1 PAVRAA
7 EAEAKRRRRQDPED
21 PEVRDAEAEAH
32 RRRREQPEV
41 SAAEAQS
48 KRRRREDPE
57 VREAEAEAHRRRREQ
72 PGVSVA
78 EAEAKQKAR
87 IAKPDGATK
96 IFQRLFRD
104 NPFGSVCS
112 VCDRL
117 WFQNDLQPL
126 PDRCHET
133 LEQSFPNSDLTQFKL
148 CSTCIQSVHKG
159 HIPHLSSS
167 NGYVYPPKPAHLP
180 QLNAVSE
187 RLISPRIPFMQL
199 RRLMHGGGQH
209 GIKGPVVN
217 VCVDVDDMV
226 TMLPRAMEQD
236 RALNVHLKRRMLAKT
251 TYLAGAVKKCDL
263 LPWLKLL
270 CDSTLYKHYNIK
282 CDFARLGDIVE
293 VDEHDEI
300 ELLPQCSDLN
310 DPIQVATAMTLAQH
324 TLVWDEDKFL
334 AIAPGEGKR
343 PVSILYDEHAE
354 ELSFPQI
361 YLGEP
366 RRVDAS
372 AKPTVFTHAMSEIRR
387 SDRRGAT
394 PQHVLY
400 MAMKVFTHRVAGDM
414 CVAFRN
420 IKALETLTKQQL
432 LDKDF
437 VQQAVEHDMAFMH
450 GIPNT
455 VQYWTKRK
463 KDLFAMI
470 RQLGKPTAFLTLSAS
485 EMHWPDLLQLLQRLR
500 LKPGEIEVPLEQM
513 NSIYRAQLVNDDPV
527 VCAIYFDRL
536 HRGSAHAHILLW
548 LHNAPN
554 EELSMLMPQ
563 TLEIANVL
571 LSIDNGCLKRE
582 RTQMPLYAPFMP
594 IDECM
599 VVVPFPTV
607 DNEAQ
612 KKKIESLLNKY
623 EAMHQALETTNYDS
637 MEQFWEHHGVAD
649 KAEYISVLRAG
660 TPRATIMLP
669 RTVQQKWV
677 NYFNPWVASILDSN
691 MDLQIV
697 LDTYACAAYVV
708 EYVNKAN
715 RGMSNLNRAVQE
727 IVKEKGDMAYSQAL
741 RHLGVKM
748 LNAIELSAQEAAW
761 CLLNQDMS
769 EASRKVVFVNSAWP
783 EERTRIRKSNA
794 QMAQEGLVESSTD
807 VWKRTMIERYEDRIP
822 ELEPVT
828 LAEFATEYNIYTYR
842 KRNQRRI
849 LRYRGYSV
857 DDSVNFKREHV
868 LLFYP
873 FRKEVDILDQNCF
886 ERLYEQNIDVIL
898 QNKARYHSD
907 VDIEQIRAVCNS
919 MLQSN
924 DGEHCATSELPD
936 VRLHPMAMENDDSD
950 LLDIGMVQSNAPFK
964 QCPAVCTRQDV
975 MSRGQYLDTM
985 RKTNEEQYE
994 IVREVVHRLTIPDSP
1009 PLQIFFTGVAGC
1021 GKTSVLISSWTSTT
1035 DIATLLVQI
1044 MNVRCV
1050 IIDEVSMMSA
1060 DILQKVDSRLRI
1072 ITCKYLE
1079 PFGGLDIILCGD
1091 LRQLP
1096 PVRAAEVFKRVKTN
1110 SVFNTEIAWHHL
1122 SYFVLTKV
1130 VRQSDLRFSTILTKI
1145 GDGAELDSE
1154 EIALIQSRFVTQ
1166 QQAET
1171 CCPGGIRLYYSN
1183 KESDYYNTNT
1193 AIATEDNC
1201 VACPARDTI
1210 VGFRSVQEKT
1220 EAVRKA
1226 ETLPKAELGNLPAN
1240 IMLCIGKPY
1249 MLTLNVDVSDGLVN
1263 GSVGILQ
1270 YIQYDTLRDP
1280 ERISLHFGDLGS
1292 KIAIGTVAAAKSRQ
1306 LRALDTN
1313 IQQNWTPIERRTVT
1327 CVIDKKSRI
1336 SLGRCQLPK
1345 LVYVALSRA
1354 TDINGLYL
1362 TNVDNDFTF
1371 YHGKP
1376 NPDRVLLDEFRR
1388 LQSHKLQTVT
1398 AKCYAMI
1405 KQPHLFSVAALN
1417 VRSLPAHSKDVHHDP
1432 ILRHASVL
1440 CLSETWMDP
1449 KQAVEIM
1456 DYQYCCGVS
1465 REQNRAAGVAIY
1477 YLKKLLDIAKR
1488 KREAL
1493 ENQLA
1498 KKEQFNLLQQ
1508 NYQYLKD
1515 RYQWPLQDLGAFVRS
1530 IIEAFV
1536 RSIIEHTNQSSEAA
1550 VSLEASQLE
1559 DMNRMLAVLQERVTS
1574 LTVWN
1579 ELLAQETE
1587 AGGSSFTEKAETEC
1601 ERLDEKVSSLLKRNG
1616 KLESEAD
1623 ILWSELSCLEEQ
1635 AEMLISEN
1643 KHFQQLA
1650 ENLKQLLDKYNH
1662 IVYRHRNLEEE
1673 FHVAAQEKRSLKDR
1687 CAQLTKEWATAR
1699 RDLAVFE
1706 EQQGAVGQKTMQEL
1720 QELWQANQQL
1730 QERFCLL
1737 KDKHLKAE
1745 ERLVQ
1750 APNQKVEASMEHV
1763 TEGTGGTATT
1773 LEGSKPSRN
1782 RGTLPAVRVPFETVS
1797 CKGEQV
1803 KPGQAA
1809 AETHRGLTGATG
1821 TAPKKHMEQQKRIQL
1836 LKTISLQSQ
1845 TKLLKT
1851 MSIQFQ
1857 MANHLNTFPRLQ
1869 GQQDN
1874 QKNKKSTRC
1883 GEAAMIPRL
1892 TSAAIA
1898 LRYLQKKTREKK
1910 KGGML

>member
-1 PAVRAA
+1 PEVSAA
-7 EAEAKRRRRQDPED
+7 EAESKRRRRED

-32 RRRREQPEV
+32 RRRREQPGV
-41 SAAEAQS
+41 SAAEAEARS
-48 KRRRREDPE
+48 RYREDPE
-57 VREAEAEAHRRRREQ
+57 VRDAEAEAHRRRREQ
-72 PGVSVA
+72 PGVSAA

-199 RRLMHGGGQH
+199 RRLMHGAGQH

-226 TMLPRAMEQD
+226 TMLPRAIEQD

-343 PVSILYDEHAE
+343 PVSILYDEHSE
-354 ELSFPQI
+354 ELSFPHI

-400 MAMKVFTHRVAGDM
+400 MAMKVFRHRVAGDM

-432 LDKDF
+432 LGKDF

-463 KDLFAMI
+463 RDLFAMI

-536 HRGSAHAHILLW
+536 VRVILNILRNTRVSPFRPYIVVDYFKRIEFQHRGSAHAHILLW

-582 RTQMPLYAPFMP
+582 RTQVHQHTHTCYKHNTTRCRFNAPFMP

-612 KKKIESLLNKY
+612 KKKIENLLNKY

-637 MEQFWEHHGVAD
+637 IEQFWEHHGVAD

-828 LAEFATEYNIYTYR
+828 LAEFATEYNIYTYK

-898 QNKARYHSD
+898 ENKARYHSD

-936 VRLHPMAMENDDSD
+936 VTLHPMAMEDDDSD

-975 MSRGQYLDTM
+975 MSRDQYLDTM

-1021 GKTSVLISSWTSTT
+1021 GKTFVLRLIMDVYNRYCNPAGSDNVNAYVACATT
-1035 DIATLLVQI
+1035 GKAAVALGGITVHAAFRLTINRDGGLRDNELNTFRYAFR
-1044 MNVRCV
+1044 NVRCV

-1183 KESDYYNTNT
+1183 KESDYYNTNA

-1201 VACPARDTI
+1201 VACPAGDTI
-1210 VGFRSVQEKT
+1210 VGFRSMQEKT
-1220 EAVRKA
+1220 EAMRKA

-1270 YIQYDTLRDP
+1270 YIQYDTLREP
-1280 ERISLHFGDLGS
+1280 ERIWLHF
-1292 KIAIGTVAAAKSRQ
+1292 
-1306 LRALDTN
+1306 
-1313 IQQNWTPIERRTVT
+1313 
-1327 CVIDKKSRI
+1327 
-1336 SLGRCQLPK
+1336 
-1345 LVYVALSRA
+1345 
-1354 TDINGLYL
+1354 DINGLYL

-1432 ILRHASVL
+1432 VLRHASVL
-1440 CLSETWMDP
+1440 FLSETWMDP

-1465 REQNRAAGVAIY
+1465 REHNRAAGVAIY
-1477 YLKKLLDIAKR
+1477 LT
-1488 KREAL
+1488 
-1493 ENQLA
+1493 
-1498 KKEQFNLLQQ
+1498 
-1508 NYQYLKD
+1508 
-1515 RYQWPLQDLGAFVRS
+1515 PL
-1530 IIEAFV
+1530 
-1536 RSIIEHTNQSSEAA
+1536 
-1550 VSLEASQLE
+1550 
-1559 DMNRMLAVLQERVTS
+1559 
-1574 LTVWN
+1574 
-1579 ELLAQETE
+1579 
-1587 AGGSSFTEKAETEC
+1587 
-1601 ERLDEKVSSLLKRNG
+1601 
-1616 KLESEAD
+1616 
-1623 ILWSELSCLEEQ
+1623 
-1635 AEMLISEN
+1635 
-1643 KHFQQLA
+1643 
-1650 ENLKQLLDKYNH
+1650 
-1662 IVYRHRNLEEE
+1662 
-1673 FHVAAQEKRSLKDR
+1673 
-1687 CAQLTKEWATAR
+1687 
-1699 RDLAVFE
+1699 
-1706 EQQGAVGQKTMQEL
+1706 
-1720 QELWQANQQL
+1720 
-1730 QERFCLL
+1730 
-1737 KDKHLKAE
+1737 
-1745 ERLVQ
+1745 
-1750 APNQKVEASMEHV
+1750 
-1763 TEGTGGTATT
+1763 
-1773 LEGSKPSRN
+1773 
-1782 RGTLPAVRVPFETVS
+1782 
-1797 CKGEQV
+1797 
-1803 KPGQAA
+1803 
-1809 AETHRGLTGATG
+1809 
-1821 TAPKKHMEQQKRIQL
+1821 
-1836 LKTISLQSQ
+1836 
-1845 TKLLKT
+1845 
-1851 MSIQFQ
+1851 
-1857 MANHLNTFPRLQ
+1857 
-1869 GQQDN
+1869 
-1874 QKNKKSTRC
+1874 
-1883 GEAAMIPRL
+1883 
-1892 TSAAIA
+1892 
-1898 LRYLQKKTREKK
+1898 
-1910 KGGML
+1910 